1 MIGALCVAKLI
12 GLRCELLAA
21 VIQCVCLGDRLQAS
35 FDSSLRRCRNS
46 RRGTMRIPTTL
57 AALALTLLCAL
68 HVSAQTPSPDPGVT
82 PVRQIDRAEVRV
94 TRVELQPGAV
104 RSVHTHDDVRF
115 HLFIPVTGRLELTI
129 GSAKPLEATPGQAY
143 FMQKGT
149 PHGFKNA
156 GSSPA
161 MVMEV
166 FVKDGGATAQQ
177 APSRRIGDED
187 APTLAQMRAT
197 VPARRTNH
205 ITTAP

>member
-1 MIGALCVAKLI
+1 MIPAL
-12 GLRCELLAA
+12 
-21 VIQCVCLGDRLQAS
+21 
-35 FDSSLRRCRNS
+35 
-46 RRGTMRIPTTL
+46 T
-57 AALALTLLCAL
+57 LTLLCAL
-68 HVSAQTPSPDPGVT
+68 QASAQTPGAANGPNPGVT

-129 GSAKPLEATPGQAY
+129 GSAKPVEATPGQAY